1 MSSNGIVNSPH
12 TEDWKTWTRRSRGI
26 PSAVIAF
33 LVVIAPLVALF
44 PSVRAESDTRIP
56 DSVPSAPPESRG
68 PPGGAGAGF
77 PFGPPVESPFH
88 ARGPAQ
94 APSLPAAPGFPLI
107 QFNGPIAEGP
117 AGPAE

>member
-44 PSVRAESDTRIP
+44 PSGRAESDTRIP
-56 DSVPSAPPESRG
+56 DSVPSVPPESRG
-68 PPGGAGAGF
+68 PPGGVASSYLDVAGF
-77 PFGPPVESPFH
+77 HFDPLVESPFH
-88 ARGPAQ
+88 APGLPPGPH
-94 APSLPAAPGFPLI
+94 P
-107 QFNGPIAEGP
+107 P
-117 AGPAE
+117 AGPGHPPVPFTRPPPD